1 MSEVST
7 LYKAALKVIVEDKLL
22 VHPVDVKKIPTVIYE
37 DVWKV
42 TVFKNLQEVK
52 REVIETIA
60 LLEEEY
66 DKVCELYHKYNY
78 IWDKTSAGLRMLH
91 PHAEN
96 PPPPPPMMFHRI
108 FLKKSDLDELLD
120 VIDAYIGRKWEQVD
134 AYCEEITQ
142 LQLHYEF
149 NVKPSKLYVE
159 VDGKFERRMSA
170 LKRRIRLNKI
180 IIYHLEGE

>member
-1 MSEVST
+1 M
-7 LYKAALKVIVEDKLL
+7 
-22 VHPVDVKKIPTVIYE
+22 
-37 DVWKV
+37 
-42 TVFKNLQEVK
+42 
-52 REVIETIA
+52 
-60 LLEEEY
+60 
-66 DKVCELYHKYNY
+66 
-78 IWDKTSAGLRMLH
+78 
-91 PHAEN
+91 
-96 PPPPPPMMFHRI
+96 
-108 FLKKSDLDELLD
+108 
-120 VIDAYIGRKWEQVD
+120 IDAYIGRKWEQVD